1 MAWQPGQSGNPNG
14 APKQAKIWKD
24 AITRAIKR
32 REVDDPQALEKLA
45 DKLLSAVEAGDVGA
59 MREFG
64 DRLDGKVA
72 QAIIGGGEG
81 DAPIKLEHIRR
92 VIVDPN
98 TGHSDSSGVPPV
110 TRTGSL

>member
-24 AITRAIKR
+24 AIARAIKR
-32 REVDDPQALEKLA
+32 REDDDPQALERLA
-45 DKLLSAVEAGDVGA
+45 DRLLAKVAEGDVGA
-59 MREFG
+59 IKELG

-72 QAIIGGGEG
+72 QAIIGGDEG

-98 TGHSDSSGVPPV
+98 TGHSDGSSVPPA
-110 TRTGSL
+110 S